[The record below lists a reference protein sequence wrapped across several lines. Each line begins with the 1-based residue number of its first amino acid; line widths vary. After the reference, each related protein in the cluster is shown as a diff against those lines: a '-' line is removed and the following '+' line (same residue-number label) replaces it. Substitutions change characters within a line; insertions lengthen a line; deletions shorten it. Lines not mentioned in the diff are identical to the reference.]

1 MKPDRNKDA
10 FRMNPE
16 FDMSEWKM
24 GEIAIA
30 AGTKKTD

>member
-1 MKPDRNKDA
+1 
-10 FRMNPE
+10 MNPE

-30 AGTKKTD
+30 AGTKKQINAIT